1 MLQTLNSSSVA
12 MKLYSNS
19 VILGEITKQNTISIW
34 IMGKLESRI
43 EI

>member
-1 MLQTLNSSSVA
+1 MLQTLNSNSVA

-19 VILGEITKQNTISIW
+19 VILGGKNKTISIW